1 MRCRGRPESVRVLSA
16 EAPEEDTD
24 EMEAERKLQELLK
37 VLDTARVSPA
47 LFLSLPLRA
56 KDMVVGAQEAIGEAS
71 THGMKATQLNHLKA
85 RNAHRDFIKR
95 SREILMQ
102 DEDEELVLERPRV
115 RGGAGRTADA
125 REAHFPSPFRLRT
138 SL

>member
-1 MRCRGRPESVRVLSA
+1 
-16 EAPEEDTD
+16 
-24 EMEAERKLQELLK
+24 
-37 VLDTARVSPA
+37 
-47 LFLSLPLRA
+47 
-56 KDMVVGAQEAIGEAS
+56 
-71 THGMKATQLNHLKA
+71 MKATQLNHLKA

>member
-1 MRCRGRPESVRVLSA
+1 MRVLST
-16 EAPEEDTD
+16 EAPEEDAD
-24 EMEAERKLQELLK
+24 EVEAERKLEELLK
-37 VLDTARVSPA
+37 VLDTAQVSPA
-47 LFLSLPLRA
+47 VFVSLCCLCMLRIWLL
-56 KDMVVGAQEAIGEAS
+56 GAPQEAIGEAS

-85 RNAHRDFIKR
+85 RNAHRNFIKVKR
-95 SREILMQ
+95 KVYMQ